1 MINNVNV
8 DKKLI
13 SVITVCLNAE
23 NEIGFTI
30 DSVLK
35 QDYTNYEYLIKDGG
49 SDDSTIEIAEKYIN
63 RFSEKNIPF
72 RIISEKDEGLYD
84 AMNQSSQYA
93 EGEWIIYINAG
104 DELFD
109 NNVLSRLSS
118 EISDQYNVLYGD
130 AVLTENEKYK
140 LLKAGCLE
148 RFKYTNPICHQAS
161 LTRTDVIRKYL
172 FDKRYFIA
180 SDFDLFLKLYLLD
193 DNRLKKTDIVFCIY
207 RLGGISNS
215 RVLLREKEFN
225 TSRKKNGLKRV
236 IFPHLQIIKNV
247 FIEEI
252 RKIAVIILG
261 NRFYSE
267 NRGWYSD
274 KYKASFQEK

>member
-8 DKKLI
+8 EKKLI

-23 NEIGFTI
+23 KEIGFTI

-84 AMNQSSQYA
+84 AMNQSAQYA
-93 EGEWIIYINAG
+93 KGEWIIYINAG

-109 NNVLSRLSS
+109 NKVLSLLSS
-118 EISDQYNVLYGD
+118 EISDQYDILYGD

-161 LTRTDVIRKYL
+161 LTRTDIIRKNL

-180 SDFDLFLKLYLLD
+180 SDFDLFLRLYLLND
-193 DNRLKKTDIVFCIY
+193 KRFKKPDIVFCVY
-207 RLGGISNS
+207 RLGGVSNS
-215 RVLLREKEFN
+215 RVFQREKEFN
-225 TSRKKNGLKRV
+225 TSRKINGLKRV
-236 IFPHLQIIKNV
+236 AFPHLQIMRIV
-247 FIEEI
+247 FVEKI
-252 RKIAVIILG
+252 RKAAIIILG
-261 NRFYSE
+261 KGFYSE

-274 KYKASFQEK
+274 KYKASQEK

>member
-8 DKKLI
+8 EKKLI

-23 NEIGFTI
+23 KEIGFTI

-35 QDYTNYEYLIKDGG
+35 QDYTNYEYLIKEGG

-84 AMNQSSQYA
+84 AMNQSAQYA
-93 EGEWIIYINAG
+93 KGEWIIYINAG

-109 NNVLSRLSS
+109 NKVLSLLSS
-118 EISDQYNVLYGD
+118 EISDQYDILYGD

-161 LTRTDVIRKYL
+161 LTRTDIIRKNL

-180 SDFDLFLKLYLLD
+180 SDFDLFLRLYLLND
-193 DNRLKKTDIVFCIY
+193 KRFKKPDIVFCVY
-207 RLGGISNS
+207 RLGGVSNS
-215 RVLLREKEFN
+215 RVFQREKEFN
-225 TSRKKNGLKRV
+225 TSRKINGLKRV
-236 IFPHLQIIKNV
+236 AFPHLQIMRIV
-247 FIEEI
+247 FVEKI
-252 RKIAVIILG
+252 RKAAIIILG
-261 NRFYSE
+261 KGFYSE

-274 KYKASFQEK
+274 KYKASQEK

>member
-8 DKKLI
+8 EKKLI

-23 NEIGFTI
+23 KEIGFTI

-84 AMNQSSQYA
+84 AMNQSAQYA
-93 EGEWIIYINAG
+93 KGEWIIYINAG

-109 NNVLSRLSS
+109 NKVLSLLSS
-118 EISDQYNVLYGD
+118 EISDQYDILYGD

-161 LTRTDVIRKYL
+161 LTRTDIIRKNL

-180 SDFDLFLKLYLLD
+180 SDFDLFLRLYLLND
-193 DNRLKKTDIVFCIY
+193 KRFKKPDIVFCVY
-207 RLGGISNS
+207 RLGGVSNN
-215 RVLLREKEFN
+215 RVFQREKEFN
-225 TSRKKNGLKRV
+225 TSRKINGLKRV
-236 IFPHLQIIKNV
+236 AFPHLQIMRIV
-247 FIEEI
+247 FVEKI
-252 RKIAVIILG
+252 RKAAIIILG
-261 NRFYSE
+261 KGFYSE

-274 KYKASFQEK
+274 KYKASQEK

>member
-8 DKKLI
+8 EKKLI

-23 NEIGFTI
+23 KEIGFTI

-84 AMNQSSQYA
+84 AMNQSAQYA
-93 EGEWIIYINAG
+93 KGEWIIYINSG

-109 NNVLSRLSS
+109 NKVLSLLSS
-118 EISDQYNVLYGD
+118 EISDQYDILYGD

-161 LTRTDVIRKYL
+161 LTRTDIIRKNL

-180 SDFDLFLKLYLLD
+180 SDFDLFLKLYLLNA
-193 DNRLKKTDIVFCIY
+193 NRFKKTDISFCVF

-215 RVLLREKEFN
+215 RVLQREKEFN
-225 TSRKKNGLKRV
+225 TSRKINGLKRV
-236 IFPHLQIIKNV
+236 AFPHLQIMRIV
-247 FIEEI
+247 FVEKI
-252 RKIAVIILG
+252 RKAAIIILG
-261 NRFYSE
+261 KGFYSE

-274 KYKASFQEK
+274 KYKASQEK

>member
-8 DKKLI
+8 EKKLI
-13 SVITVCLNAE
+13 SVRTVCLNAE
-23 NEIGFTI
+23 KEIGFTI

-84 AMNQSSQYA
+84 AMNQSAQYA
-93 EGEWIIYINAG
+93 KGEWIIYINAG

-109 NNVLSRLSS
+109 NKVLSLLSS
-118 EISDQYNVLYGD
+118 EISDQYDILYGD

-161 LTRTDVIRKYL
+161 LTRTDIIRKNL

-180 SDFDLFLKLYLLD
+180 SDFDLFLRLYLLND
-193 DNRLKKTDIVFCIY
+193 KRFKKPDIVFCVY
-207 RLGGISNS
+207 RLGGVSNS
-215 RVLLREKEFN
+215 RVFQREKEFN
-225 TSRKKNGLKRV
+225 TSRKINGLKRV
-236 IFPHLQIIKNV
+236 AFPHLQIMRIV
-247 FIEEI
+247 FVEKI
-252 RKIAVIILG
+252 RKAAIIILG
-261 NRFYSE
+261 KGFYSE

-274 KYKASFQEK
+274 KYKASQEK